1 MKSRN
6 VSPLALICVIFA
18 AIALSLPGHGLAQGQ
33 TSSTPPPPPS
43 PAPATSSST
52 LLALNEL
59 QAGLEQVY
67 RSVNP
72 SVVTISGVLPPEAMD
87 EAASDDEPSPLSDL
101 FSRIPRPLGSGFIWD
116 AAGHIVTNNHVVDK
130 AERLSVTFSSGLTV
144 PAILIG
150 QDVESDLAVLKVD
163 PEDQELR
170 PIAVADSTQAQVGQ
184 LAIVIGNPFGLHQG
198 TMNLG
203 IVSALGRT
211 WDNFDDEAIKRGV
224 LYRIPDMIQTD
235 APINPGNSGGVLLD
249 MNGQLMGVPTGIYSL
264 VSGST
269 GVGFAI
275 PSVIVQRV
283 VKSLIDDGRYVHPWL
298 GIRTMN
304 LAPEQAKAMGFPK
317 GQLGALVLSLDAA
330 GPGDKAGLRGSS
342 KHVRQDDLDW
352 QMGGDLITAID
363 DWRVTRADDVDI
375 YVARYTDVGNIVTLS
390 LLRDGKEIETEVT
403 VDARPDPQRKKEQHG
418 KTWLGI
424 EGIKLI
430 PEVARAMGLPPERQ
444 GVLVESV
451 FVGSSA
457 DRAGLRGGY
466 KSLQSDGN
474 RIMIGGDV
482 IIAAN
487 GALVVTPEKLA
498 GILAEMSPGD
508 AVKLSL
514 LRDGKEMEM
523 EVKLAASPADSM

>member
-1 MKSRN
+1 MKPRN
-6 VSPLALICVIFA
+6 LSLLALICMIFA
-18 AIALSLPGHGLAQGQ
+18 AVALSSPGHGLAQSQ
-33 TSSTPPPPPS
+33 TSSTPPPPPAPTTIS
-43 PAPATSSST
+43 PP
-52 LLALNEL
+52 LLALNDL

-87 EAASDDEPSPLSDL
+87 DADSGDEPSPLSEL
-101 FSRIPRPLGSGFIWD
+101 LSRIPRPLGSGFIWD
-116 AAGHIVTNNHVVDK
+116 ADGHIVTNNHVIDK
-130 AERLSVTFSSGLTV
+130 AERLSVTFSNGLTV

-150 QDVESDLAVLKVD
+150 HDVESDLAVLKVD
-163 PEDQELR
+163 PEDQKLQ

-224 LYRIPDMIQTD
+224 LYKIPDMIQTD

-249 MNGQLMGVPTGIYSL
+249 MNGQLMGVPTGIYSM

-283 VKSLIDDGRYVHPWL
+283 VKSLIDDGQYVHPWL
-298 GIRTMN
+298 GIRTVN
-304 LAPEQAKAMGFPK
+304 LAPEQATAMGLPK
-317 GQLGALVLSLDAA
+317 GQLGALVLGLDAD

-342 KHVRQDDLDW
+342 KHVREDDLDW
-352 QMGGDLITAID
+352 QMGGDLITGIG

-375 YVARYTDVGNIVTLS
+375 YVARYTDVGDVVTVH
-390 LLRDGKEIETEVT
+390 LLRDGKEIETDVT
-403 VDARPDPQRKKEQHG
+403 VDARPDPQQKKEQHG
-418 KTWLGI
+418 KAWLGI
-424 EGIKLI
+424 EGTKLI
-430 PEVARAMGLPPERQ
+430 PGVARAMGLPPERQ
-444 GVLVESV
+444 GMLVESV
-451 FVGSSA
+451 FVGSPA

-466 KSLQSDGN
+466 KSLQSEGN
-474 RIMIGGDV
+474 RVMIGGDV
-482 IIAAN
+482 IIAVD
-487 GALVVTPEKLA
+487 GAPVVTPEKLA
-498 GILAEMSPGD
+498 GILAEVSPGD
-508 AVKLSL
+508 AVKLTM
-514 LRDGKEMEM
+514 LRDGKEMEI